1 MEVHDA
7 IRTKYALRHFAD
19 QPLPDDAIRRIL
31 NAGRRSQSSKNT
43 QPWQF
48 VVVRDREK
56 LIQLSQCGTYA
67 GHMAGAAMGVAIA
80 SPDPATRWQ
89 IAFDLG
95 QAAAYMQ
102 LAAWE
107 LGIGSCLAAIYE
119 PDTARAILGIPADW
133 FFDAA
138 ISFGYPAPDLPSRQ
152 PREVG
157 RKSFDEV
164 VRWEKW

>member
-1 MEVHDA
+1 MHVYEA

-56 LIQLSQCGTYA
+56 LIQLSQCGAYA

-119 PDTARAILGIPADW
+119 PDTARALLGIPADW

-138 ISFGYPAPDLPSRQ
+138 ISFGYPAPDLPPRR

-157 RKSFDEV
+157 RRSFDEV